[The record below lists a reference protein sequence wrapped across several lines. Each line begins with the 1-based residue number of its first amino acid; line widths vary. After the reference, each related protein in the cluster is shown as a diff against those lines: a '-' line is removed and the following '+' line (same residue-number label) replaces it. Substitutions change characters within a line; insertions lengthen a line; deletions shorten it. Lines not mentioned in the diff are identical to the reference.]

1 MIKHGA
7 LKLKRNKSI
16 SCLSKIV
23 LALGLSL
30 AVFGCKTASQVATVP
45 VYAFD
50 VLDDEGAM
58 YIHIPVAENKEL
70 SQKLVLAY
78 TKGMS
83 ESDANLLVS
92 KLEDVYASFGS
103 RTDKRRVQ
111 IAAEGSIPSVA
122 SSFLKKDGYEE
133 KKYNAKGLTDFSPVY
148 SYYAKDK
155 MQLAF
160 PGSNI
165 ICISPN
171 VLPMLDLYEKEF
183 ENLNGTGNSE
193 IDFATEYRAEWQSSD
208 LYQWI
213 SEDVPSIHFYI
224 VRPQAFLT
232 NLIGT
237 DVSSKVFKLVY
248 AKGNFTKLP
257 NLKYE
262 LTLDLEFTDSRFV
275 KPATSMLILTLGLTD
290 SEIKNISP
298 THIQLSGVHLSS
310 NQLIKMLG
318 I

>member
-1 MIKHGA
+1 M
-7 LKLKRNKSI
+7 KRNKFLF
-16 SCLSKIV
+16 CLSKIV

-30 AVFGCKTASQVATVP
+30 AVFSCKTAPQVATVP

-103 RTDKRRVQ
+103 RADKKRVQ
-111 IAAEGSIPSVA
+111 IAVEGSLPSVA

-133 KKYNAKGLTDFSPVY
+133 KKYNAKGFTDFSPVY
-148 SYYAKDK
+148 SYFAKDK

-183 ENLNGTGNSE
+183 EILNGIGNSE
-193 IDFATEYRAEWQSSD
+193 NDFVTEYRSEWQSSD
-208 LYQWI
+208 LYKWI
-213 SEDVPSIHFYI
+213 CEDVPSIHFYI
-224 VRPQAFLT
+224 VRPQAFLS
-232 NLIGT
+232 NLIGS
-237 DVSSKVFKLVY
+237 DVSSRVFKLVF
-248 AKGNFTKLP
+248 AKGNFSKLP
-257 NLKYE
+257 NDKYE
-262 LTLDLEFTDSRFV
+262 LILDLEFQNEKYV
-275 KPATSMLILTLGLTD
+275 KPAISMLILTLGLTD
-290 SEIKNISP
+290 SEIKRVSP
-298 THIQLSGVHLSS
+298 THIQLTGVHM
-310 NQLIKMLG
+310 NTKQLTNMLG
-318 I
+318 L